1 LTEAGALAITF
12 ENADSEV
19 IYEPK
24 PGESPLWER
33 VKVVAL
39 FSDRALLEEALGGV
53 KKSDPTLLHH
63 IEILADEVWERA
75 WMKDFHP
82 LKIGRQTW
90 ICPSWCPPPDPLAIN
105 ILLDPG
111 LAFGTGTHPTTSLCI
126 EWIDGA
132 DCDGQTVLDYGCG
145 SGILSIAALLHG
157 AQSVC
162 AIDYD
167 PQALEA
173 TTDNVAR
180 NKIDPQKLK
189 ILKPESLSPT
199 QHFDIVLANILAEP
213 LIQLAS
219 TFANHLN
226 PLGKIILSGI
236 LKEQIDSIIVAYT
249 PFFKDFKIKEQEEW
263 VRVEA
268 SLSRSPRDVP

>member
-1 LTEAGALAITF
+1 LAITF

-33 VKVVAL
+33 VKLVAL
-39 FSDRALLEEALGGV
+39 FTEEETLVSALARIQQ
-53 KKSDPTLLHH
+53 SDPTLIHQVETLPDQ
-63 IEILADEVWERA
+63 AWERA

-82 LKIGRQTW
+82 FKIGDKTW
-90 ICPSWCPPPDPLAIN
+90 ICPSWCDPPEPQSIN

-126 EWIDGA
+126 EWIDGG
-132 DCDGQTVLDYGCG
+132 DCHDKTIMDYGCG

-157 AQSVC
+157 ARSVC

-173 TTDNVAR
+173 TLENAER
-180 NKIDPQKLK
+180 NKLDLTKLN
-189 ILKPESLSPT
+189 ILKPEALPKT
-199 QHFDIVLANILAEP
+199 QTFDIILANILAEP
-213 LIQLAS
+213 LIQLAHVFS
-219 TFANHLN
+219 NHLN
-226 PLGKIILSGI
+226 PDGKIVLSGI
-236 LKEQIDSIIVAYT
+236 LKEQIEVIRAAYQ
-249 PFFKDFKIKEQEEW
+249 PFFKNFKIKEREGW
-263 VRVEA
+263 MCVEA
-268 SLSRSPRDVP
+268 SLNPDPEHVR